1 MNKCFSIKYFIP
13 FCLTFIFPM
22 KKIMFINVFFF
33 VDTILYS
40 LLSGLINAFFT
51 VGYIAYENTY
61 FINLVSLS
69 FLFAMHFHENYTEL
83 FIYFATLFSGFT
95 IDKKMPG
102 TLCVF
107 SLVFS
112 FLFVILYYLQFILN
126 KNIKY
131 EFNKNGLIITI
142 SNYLLL
148 LLLFHKYNYK
158 FINGDN

>member
-112 FLFVILYYLQFILN
+112 FLFVIITYNLFS
-126 KNIKY
+126 IK
-131 EFNKNGLIITI
+131 I
-142 SNYLLL
+142 
-148 LLLFHKYNYK
+148 
-158 FINGDN
+158 

>member
-1 MNKCFSIKYFIP
+1 
-13 FCLTFIFPM
+13 M
-22 KKIMFINVFFF
+22 KKIIFINVFFF
-33 VDTILYS
+33 VDTNLYS
-40 LLSGLINAFFT
+40 LLFGLINVFFT
-51 VGYIAYENTY
+51 VGYIAYDNIY

-69 FLFAMHFHENYTEL
+69 FLFAIHFDKNYTEL

-95 IDKKMPG
+95 IDEKMPG
-102 TLCVF
+102 ALCVF
-107 SLVFS
+107 PLVFS

-148 LLLFHKYNYK
+148 LILLFHKNNLNL
-158 FINGDN
+158 NGDN